1 MGRAPNAD
9 SLVGNYV
16 NRSSWISKTIILVAT
31 QIHLVVP
38 PRNGQCLCQLS
49 RTRTKL
55 TNIDDAPPLPHQRD
69 SASWL
74 ERTDEN
80 KTVFPSFHQDVQHPV
95 NAVIEIE
102 RRPPQHDFA
111 RRRHAC
117 YSGAQSNGKLHPPIA
132 LYGFRLRL
140 LPRRTNSNSA
150 RTQRDHGH
158 SPADRAEKN
167 LSPAFRPAPS
177 RLPAG
182 SLFRFV
188 IKRKR
193 DFA

>member
-55 TNIDDAPPLPHQRD
+55 TTIDDAPPLPHQRD

-80 KTVFPSFHQDVQHPV
+80 KTVFPSFHQDIQHPV
-95 NAVIEIE
+95 NAVIEINVGRPSMISLDE
-102 RRPPQHDFA
+102 RARTWAHKAMASFIADRVVRFRLDYYPGARIPIQLAPNEITGTAQRTALKKISPQHFA
-111 RRRHAC
+111 P
-117 YSGAQSNGKLHPPIA
+117 LHPGCQ
-132 LYGFRLRL
+132 LVHFSGL
-140 LPRRTNSNSA
+140 
-150 RTQRDHGH
+150 
-158 SPADRAEKN
+158 
-167 LSPAFRPAPS
+167 
-177 RLPAG
+177 
-182 SLFRFV
+182 
-188 IKRKR
+188 
-193 DFA
+193 